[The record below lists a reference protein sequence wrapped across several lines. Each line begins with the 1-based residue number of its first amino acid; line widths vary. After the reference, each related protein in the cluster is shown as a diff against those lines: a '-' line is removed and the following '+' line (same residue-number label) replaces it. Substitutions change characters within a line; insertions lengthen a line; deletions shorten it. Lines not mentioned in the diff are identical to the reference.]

1 MEYNLFVILQGNKL
15 LPKHSVRINSA
26 VRICVFFLHKLQNVL
41 ARLHHSVLLFAHL
54 ERGVRGRG

>member
-1 MEYNLFVILQGNKL
+1 MEYNLSVILQGNKL

-26 VRICVFFLHKLQNVL
+26 VRTCVYKLQNIL